1 MTSPSPRSPMRRP
14 LSRRSLLLGAGGLG
28 AAAALSA
35 CGADGTSAQTGDDG
49 PKRVV
54 ALSTGHLDHCLA
66 LGTVPVGL
74 AVVAPE
80 ASNSTG
86 IPQFI
91 RDAFGAKYD
100 LDAIQIVGERM
111 TLDPEKIAAL
121 KPDLILS
128 NKRADKS
135 LNEQLAKMAPTVLT
149 AGGSEAF
156 KKDLTTVAEALKR
169 QQAGEK
175 LLADYEGRARAWAQ
189 SRGDAATVS
198 LVRARGDQYLYFGT
212 LALASIVGTDAG
224 LTRPP
229 AQRFSDVA
237 SRALSPEEVGMLD
250 ADWLFYSF
258 PKASRDMTE
267 AALWKKL
274 PVVERGRAFEVDVD
288 PWFLNASTV
297 AAERVLA
304 DMQKLMAGRP

>member
-1 MTSPSPRSPMRRP
+1 MRRP

-91 RDAFGAKYD
+91 RDAFGDKYD
-100 LDAIQIVGERM
+100 LDAIRIVGERM
-111 TLDPEKIAAL
+111 TPDPEKIAAL

-149 AGGSEAF
+149 AGGEHCHGMTANAF
-156 KKDLTTVAEALKR
+156 SSVSLDPLLARALPWLYRVPGAALAYALLALTTT
-169 QQAGEK
+169 
-175 LLADYEGRARAWAQ
+175 
-189 SRGDAATVS
+189 SAATIAWMQADSDESRTVS
-198 LVRARGDQYLYFGT
+198 G
-212 LALASIVGTDAG
+212 S
-224 LTRPP
+224 
-229 AQRFSDVA
+229 
-237 SRALSPEEVGMLD
+237 
-250 ADWLFYSF
+250 
-258 PKASRDMTE
+258 
-267 AALWKKL
+267 
-274 PVVERGRAFEVDVD
+274 
-288 PWFLNASTV
+288 
-297 AAERVLA
+297 
-304 DMQKLMAGRP
+304 

>member
-1 MTSPSPRSPMRRP
+1 MTSPSTRSPLRRP

-91 RDAFGAKYD
+91 RDAFGDKYD
-100 LDAIQIVGERM
+100 LDAIRIVGERM
-111 TLDPEKIAAL
+111 TPDPEKIAAL

-156 KKDLTTVAEALKR
+156 KTDLTTVAEALKR

-304 DMQKLMAGRP
+304 DMQRFTAGRP